1 MVIFAL
7 AMPKSRILGIL
18 FSLACFVMAQEVVA
32 QRGGNTSWTKYRHEA
47 QIGYGVNTLF
57 SSLGEKDKL
66 GFNPIFQRST
76 FSGSYRYYFLKRVS
90 ARASLTHAFAR
101 KNHKDINPEEWDNIR
116 LDYTSTVTEL
126 ALLGEY
132 HIFDEAV
139 KGKKGLVRRARGG
152 TTRGV
157 NLGWSVYTG
166 VAFGLFRPFAEY
178 FGQEVELKP
187 IPTDTNSLSNDG
199 KYRRLNFHIPLGTQ
213 VRFILSENWR
223 FGAEFGY
230 RIGIREYINNTSWV
244 YYRDPEMKHSGTN
257 SGVDQSLVGP
267 VTFEKELPPIEE
279 LGSKTG
285 RKNYMFI
292 MLTLAYRFKS

>member
-7 AMPKSRILGIL
+7 PMPKSRT
-18 FSLACFVMAQEVVA
+18 LAIFLTVVCFAVAVSASA
-32 QRGGNTSWTKYRHEA
+32 QRGGNTAWTKYRHEA
-47 QIGYGVNTLF
+47 GIGYGVNTLF
-57 SSLGEKDKL
+57 SSLGEKDQL

-76 FSGSYRYYFLKRVS
+76 FNGSYRYFFAKRFS

-101 KNHKDINPEEWDNIR
+101 KNDKDLNIEDRPNIR

-126 ALLGEY
+126 ALVAAY

-139 KGKKGLVRRARGG
+139 KGKKGRVRRARGG
-152 TTRGV
+152 TTKGV
-157 NLGWSVYTG
+157 NMGWSVYTG

-178 FGQEVELKP
+178 YGNEVELKP
-187 IPTDTNSLSNDG
+187 IPADTGALSNDS
-199 KYRRLNFHIPLGTQ
+199 KYGRLNFHIPVGTQ
-213 VRFILSENWR
+213 IRFILSENWR
-223 FGAEFGY
+223 FGAEVGY

-244 YYRDPEMKHSGTN
+244 YYRDPDIKHPGTN
-257 SGVDQSLVGP
+257 SSVDQSLVGP
-267 VTFEKELPPIEE
+267 VTFEKELPPIDE

-285 RKNYMFI
+285 RRNYMFM